1 MTSTG
6 RGIGRSSVV
15 AGLLLLVVGA
25 VVGWMQWRG
34 PAVEVARAEEA
45 PIVHAIVV
53 SGRVQAPNRIEI
65 GSVITGRVVG
75 VRVVEGDRVEA
86 GQPLID
92 LDAQELRAGVAQA
105 QAAES
110 TARTR
115 VASVGELALPQ
126 STDALAQ
133 AEAQLR
139 FAEADVQRQRAL
151 RDKGF
156 ISDARLD
163 DSERLVALARSQ
175 VESARTQRRAQ
186 GVGGVAAREATVRL
200 REAVAARELA
210 EAKLAQTVIRASVP
224 GTVLARSVEPGD
236 IVTSAR
242 RLLVVASRGETRLT
256 AQIDEKNLPWLRE
269 GSRAIA
275 SSDAFP
281 GEKFDAVLYYVS
293 PGVDTSRGSVEAR
306 FRVDLPPPYLR
317 ADMTVSIDIEVA
329 RKDRARVIPAAAVR
343 EAEGGA
349 TVQRLDGGRLATV
362 PVTLGIRGGAKV
374 EVLSGLEAGDTVV
387 LTRGLKDGSRV
398 RVR

>member
-1 MTSTG
+1 MSIAG
-6 RGIGRSSVV
+6 RGGTRRSVIVV
-15 AGLLLLVVGA
+15 VLLAVAAAGA
-25 VVGWMQWRG
+25 GWMQWRG
-34 PAVEVARAEEA
+34 PAVRLAAVEEA

-65 GSVITGRVVG
+65 GSVITGRVVN
-75 VRVVEGDRVEA
+75 VRVVEGNTVEA
-86 GQPLID
+86 GQPLIE
-92 LDAQELRAGVAQA
+92 LDAQELQAGVAQA

-115 VASVGELALPQ
+115 IASVGELALPQ

-139 FAEADVQRQRAL
+139 FAEADYQRQRAL

-163 DSERLVALARSQ
+163 DADRQVAVARSQ
-175 VESARTQRRAQ
+175 LESARTQRRAQ
-186 GVGGVAAREATVRL
+186 EAGGVAARDAVVRW

-210 EAKLAQTVIRASVP
+210 QAKLAQTVIRASVA
-224 GTVLARSVEPGD
+224 GTVLTRSVEPGD

-242 RLLVVASRGETRLT
+242 RLLVVASHGDTRLT
-256 AQIDEKNLPWLRE
+256 AQIDEKNLPYLRE

-281 GEKFDAVLYYVS
+281 GERFEAVLYYVS

-306 FRVDLPPPYLR
+306 FRVASPPPYLR

-329 RKDRARVIPAAAVR
+329 RKDKARLIPAAAVR
-343 EAEGGA
+343 EAEGRA
-349 TVQRLDGGRLATV
+349 TVQRLDNGRLVAV

-374 EVLSGLEAGDTVV
+374 EVLSGLEDGDTVV
-387 LTRGLKDGSRV
+387 LTRGLADGSRA
-398 RVR
+398 RAR

>member
-1 MTSTG
+1 VLDLGALAQMSASA
-6 RGIGRSSVV
+6 RDAV
-15 AGLLLLVVGA
+15 AELVA
-25 VVGWMQWRG
+25 D
-34 PAVEVARAEEA
+34 AE
-45 PIVHAIVV
+45 P
-53 SGRVQAPNRIEI
+53 
-65 GSVITGRVVG
+65 
-75 VRVVEGDRVEA
+75 
-86 GQPLID
+86 
-92 LDAQELRAGVAQA
+92 ELRAGVAQA

-139 FAEADVQRQRAL
+139 FAEAAVQRQRAL

-163 DSERLVALARSQ
+163 DSERLVTLARSQ

-242 RLLVVASRGETRLT
+242 RLLVSSSWAREPPSPSPPPATWRPCASRAAT
-256 AQIDEKNLPWLRE
+256 A
-269 GSRAIA
+269 SR
-275 SSDAFP
+275 
-281 GEKFDAVLYYVS
+281 
-293 PGVDTSRGSVEAR
+293 
-306 FRVDLPPPYLR
+306 
-317 ADMTVSIDIEVA
+317 
-329 RKDRARVIPAAAVR
+329 
-343 EAEGGA
+343 
-349 TVQRLDGGRLATV
+349 
-362 PVTLGIRGGAKV
+362 
-374 EVLSGLEAGDTVV
+374 
-387 LTRGLKDGSRV
+387 
-398 RVR
+398 

>member
-15 AGLLLLVVGA
+15 AGLLLVAGA

-65 GSVITGRVVG
+65 GSVITGRVVK
-75 VRVVEGDRVEA
+75 VLVVEGDTVEA
-86 GQPLID
+86 GQPLIE

-163 DSERLVALARSQ
+163 DSERLVTLARSQ

-186 GVGGVAAREATVRL
+186 GAGGVAAREATVRL

-224 GTVLARSVEPGD
+224 GTVLA
-236 IVTSAR
+236 A
-242 RLLVVASRGETRLT
+242 
-256 AQIDEKNLPWLRE
+256 
-269 GSRAIA
+269 
-275 SSDAFP
+275 
-281 GEKFDAVLYYVS
+281 
-293 PGVDTSRGSVEAR
+293 
-306 FRVDLPPPYLR
+306 DLP
-317 ADMTVSIDIEVA
+317 ATATDV
-329 RKDRARVIPAAAVR
+329 
-343 EAEGGA
+343 A
-349 TVQRLDGGRLATV
+349 TVEGKTVKVDGSTAGKVMINDATV
-362 PVTLGIRGGAKV
+362 VTADVDASNGVIHVIDKV
-374 EVLSGLEAGDTVV
+374 LLPPM
-387 LTRGLKDGSRV
+387 
-398 RVR
+398 

>member
-1 MTSTG
+1 MPMNRGG
-6 RGIGRSSVV
+6 RAGIVV
-15 AGLLLLVVGA
+15 ALLLVA
-25 VVGWMQWRG
+25 TMAAAGWMQWRG
-34 PAVEVARAEEA
+34 VAVEVATVAEA

-65 GSVITGRVVG
+65 GSVITGRVVT
-75 VRVVEGDRVEA
+75 VHVVEGNSVEA
-86 GQPLID
+86 GQPLIE
-92 LDAQELRAGVAQA
+92 LDAQELRAALAQA
-105 QAAES
+105 RAAE
-110 TARTR
+110 AAALTR
-115 VASVGELALPQ
+115 LASVGELTLPQ

-139 FAEADVQRQRAL
+139 FAEADLQRQRVL

-163 DSERLVALARSQ
+163 DAERQVALARNQ
-175 VESARTQRRAQ
+175 AESARTHRRAQ
-186 GVGGVAAREATVRL
+186 GAGGVATREATVRL

-210 EAKLAQTVIRASVP
+210 EARLAQTVIRASIP
-224 GTVLARSVEPGD
+224 GRVLVRNVEPGD
-236 IVTSAR
+236 IVTSSK
-242 RLLVVASRGETRLT
+242 RLLVVASRGEARLT
-256 AQIDEKNLPWLRE
+256 AQIDEKNLPFLRE

-281 GEKFDAVLYYVS
+281 GERFDAVLYYVS

-306 FRVDLPPPYLR
+306 FRVDTPPPYLR

-329 RKDRARVIPAAAVR
+329 RRDRARVIPATAVR
-343 EAEGGA
+343 EASDGA
-349 TVQRLDGGRLATV
+349 SVQRLRDGRLVAT

-387 LTRGLKDGSRV
+387 LTRGLDDGARA
-398 RVR
+398 RAR